1 MKTVDVIRRENLHIL
16 AKEAGGPGGLADDLG
31 KSKSQISQWL
41 NASPDSKTG
50 KPRTIGNASAREI
63 EQKKNK
69 PTGWMDVDH
78 SPSPASGQAGG
89 EIAETAAKGGLERG
103 DAENDQAASS
113 SSLSKSGT
121 KIAQRLAQLASQLD
135 EAEMGSVCLRCLT
148 SVRITYSRKTAAP
161 RIRPTTHIEALH
173 IRHRQC
179 SNAINQ
185 PPRQKRIAKI

>member
-16 AKEAGGPGGLADDLG
+16 AKEAGGPGGLAEDLG

-78 SPSPASGQAGG
+78 SPAPAAGQTGG
-89 EIAETAAKGGLERG
+89 ATAETAARGGLERG
-103 DAENDQAASS
+103 DELPAELKDLPPEVVSLMRLIESS
-113 SSLSKSGT
+113 ARGGELTEDMAK
-121 KIAQRLAQLASQLD
+121 ALASI
-135 EAEMGSVCLRCLT
+135 VT
-148 SVRITYSRKTAAP
+148 SSKKST
-161 RIRPTTHIEALH
+161 
-173 IRHRQC
+173 
-179 SNAINQ
+179 
-185 PPRQKRIAKI
+185 